1 MPVRITIPVRT
12 RGITI
17 YREKAAP
24 ETVPYEFEPFDAEP
38 SATPK
43 EQPTEPPSPPTITL
57 TEEELKA
64 QLKAA
69 YDQGFNDGREVASR
83 TLEREIQTAMEHVR
97 SVDNLLLS
105 IQQQFQKLQTEFEK
119 AVAELAIAIAETILQ
134 EKLQDHHIELI
145 IRQIRAVFQ
154 EFPVFEELTIRL
166 NPQDIEA
173 LQQAQSQ
180 LFAPGEVRNITL
192 IPDERIERGG
202 CIIETP
208 LGAIDAQLSTQLEQ
222 IRLQLQRAVSPS

>member
-1 MPVRITIPVRT
+1 MPVRVRVPVKARN
-12 RGITI
+12 ITI
-17 YREKAAP
+17 YREEAAP
-24 ETVPYEFEPFDAEP
+24 ETIPYEFESFDSEPEESVNPPPEIPPEP
-38 SATPK
+38 STV
-43 EQPTEPPSPPTITL
+43 TL

-83 TLEREIQTAMEHVR
+83 TFQRELQAAEEHIR
-97 SVDNLLLS
+97 SVDQLLLS
-105 IQQQFQKLQTEFEK
+105 IQQQFQKLQSELEK
-119 AVAELAIAIAETILQ
+119 AVADLAIVIAETILQ
-134 EKLQDHHIELI
+134 EKLQEEQIQLI
-145 IRQIRAVFQ
+145 IRQIQAVFR

-208 LGAIDAQLSTQLEQ
+208 LGAIDAQLSTQLAQ
-222 IRLQLQRAVSPS
+222 IRQRLQQAVTT